1 MQRREFIRQSALLA
15 AGTSLMP
22 SALNAF
28 SPNGPKTK
36 PKPTPIGLQLRTCK
50 DEMKDDAEATL
61 KQIAKIGYDYVEGAG
76 YKDGKMYD
84 MKPAEFKKLLKA
96 HELKMPSGHAP
107 FKPSFYNKEKNTF
120 TDEWKITVET
130 ALAVG
135 QKYLICP
142 WMDENER
149 KTVDSIKRFA
159 EALNK
164 AGEYCTA
171 QSIRFGYHNHDFEF
185 KKVEDQVI
193 YDVLLKETMPDNV
206 TFQMDLAWVTYAK
219 GKPVDWFK
227 RYPGRFELCHVK
239 DLADESEKD
248 SCIVGEGVIDFAEII
263 KSKSVAGLK
272 MYIVE
277 LEHYKK
283 DPLADL
289 KACHKNFDKILNP

>member
-28 SPNGPKTK
+28 SSIGPKTK
-36 PKPTPIGLQLRTCK
+36 PKPIGVQLWSCK
-50 DEMKDDAEATL
+50 DEMKDDAAGTL

-84 MKPAEFKKLLKA
+84 MKPTEFKKLLKE
-96 HELKMPSGHAP
+96 HQLKMPSGHAP
-107 FKPSFYNKEKNTF
+107 FKPSFYNKDKNTF

-130 ALAVG
+130 ALATG

-142 WMDENER
+142 WMDEGDR
-149 KTVDSIKRFA
+149 KTLDAVKRVA

-164 AGEYCTA
+164 AGEYCNA
-171 QSIRFGYHNHDFEF
+171 QNIKFGYHNHDFEF

-193 YDVLLKETMPDNV
+193 YDVLLKETMPENV

-239 DLADESEKD
+239 DLADEGEKD
-248 SCIVGEGVIDFAEII
+248 SCIVGDGVIDFAEII

-272 MYIVE
+272 MYIIE

-283 DPLADL
+283 DPLSDL